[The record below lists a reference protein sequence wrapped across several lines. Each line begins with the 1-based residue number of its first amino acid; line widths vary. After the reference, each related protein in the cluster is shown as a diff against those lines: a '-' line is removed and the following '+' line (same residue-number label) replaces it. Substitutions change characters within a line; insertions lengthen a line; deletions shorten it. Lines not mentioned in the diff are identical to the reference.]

1 MIRFKMAG
9 DMFNKSHGAATLAAA
24 IWAAACVS
32 GCSQEGSM
40 PAAGSAAPH
49 VRAAGAVK
57 KGPTADELTAGMAA
71 APALGKSLLPV
82 ELKFEL
88 TERPRIGQPLAIN
101 LALLPQIPGGPA
113 TVALTAAPGLDAAQG
128 ESQFDIPE
136 LQVGEV
142 YRHTLQVTPTT
153 DGVLLVNLMVSLKH
167 DEVSES
173 KEFAV
178 PIIVDPAQISG
189 R

>member
-1 MIRFKMAG
+1 MAV
-9 DMFNKSHGAATLAAA
+9 DMVKSSRGAATLAAA
-24 IWAAACVS
+24 MLAAACLV
-32 GCSQEGSM
+32 GCGQDGKL
-40 PAAGSAAPH
+40 AAASSAAPH
-49 VRAAGAVK
+49 VRASGAVK
-57 KGPTADELTAGMAA
+57 KGPTADELTAGMAV

-82 ELKFEL
+82 DLKFEL
-88 TERPRIGQPLAIN
+88 TARPRIGQTLAIN
-101 LALLPQIPGGPA
+101 LALLPQITGGPA
-113 TVALTAAPGLDAAQG
+113 TVALTEAPGLDAAQG

-142 YRHTLQVTPTT
+142 YRHTLNVTPTT

-167 DEVSES
+167 DDVSES

-178 PIIVDPAQISG
+178 PLIVDPAQVTG